1 MARPKSKGAYVPLAA
16 QYFMDDAILEAG
28 PDAEL
33 LFVRCLSFLA
43 SVSSDG
49 FVTDRQM
56 QTIVGLRL
64 RNVPKRV
71 SSLQEVGLLEAV
83 EGGFMVRSWTKWNK
97 SAEEIGKLLAR
108 DRERKARNDAEN
120 ATNSVWNPTGIRL
133 DSELQ
138 SSTEQNSTEQNSKEK
153 GTVHAARSRQLA
165 NDFDEWWAIYPKKQG
180 KEAARKKYLTIRK
193 TVEAETLLAGVRQ
206 YALLKAGED
215 KQFVKMP
222 AGWLGDGRW
231 LDEHDSSSAGSASA
245 PKPRLLFCPTHD
257 GYPLPC
263 ERCARDAE
271 IPEGNDF

>member
-49 FVTDRQM
+49 FVTERQM

-64 RNVPKRV
+64 RNVAKRV
-71 SSLQEVGLLEAV
+71 ASLQEVGLLEAV
-83 EGGFMVRSWTKWNK
+83 EGGFLVRSWTKWNK
-97 SAEEIGKLLAR
+97 SAEEIGKLLAK
-108 DRERKARNDAEN
+108 DRERKARKDAEE
-120 ATNSVWNPTGIRL
+120 APNSERNGFGIWA

-138 SSTEQNSTEQNSKEK
+138 SSTEQSSTEQNTKEK
-153 GTVHAARSRQLA
+153 GIVHAARSRQLA

-180 KEAARKKYLTIRK
+180 KEAARKKYMTVRK
-193 TVEAETLLAGVRQ
+193 TVEAETLLAGVRS

-222 AGWLGDGRW
+222 AGWLNDGRW
-231 LDEHDSSSAGSASA
+231 SDEQDGSPTPPTA
-245 PKPRLLFCPTHD
+245 PKPRLLFCPEHD

-263 ERCARDAE
+263 DRCARDAE
-271 IPEGNDF
+271 TPEGNAF